1 MPIPVPSSRRPDGSQ
16 QARGAGVDFNDT
28 YTQLQTEKDERQR
41 EAANRARESTKQ
53 AHAIHSGLS
62 QFILAR
68 SVGRAGVDFEP
79 PATLIVKKGGES
91 LKLAVK
97 RFVGDYFKPLDGVSE
112 DEMKRAIV
120 QWLCPEVDEIGG

>member
-1 MPIPVPSSRRPDGSQ
+1 M
-16 QARGAGVDFNDT
+16 DFNDT

-91 LKLAVK
+91 LKLAVTEPGRFAVK